1 MLGAA
6 ENVQF
11 YHSVIFQVFKRFEH
25 IMYIKRSGLFFTMD
39 LQPSRCKLHKLW
51 IKVRQDRVS

>member
-6 ENVQF
+6 VNVEF

-25 IMYIKRSGLFFTMD
+25 IMYIKTPGLCFTMD
-39 LQPSRCKLHKLW
+39 LQPSRRKLYK
-51 IKVRQDRVS
+51 R